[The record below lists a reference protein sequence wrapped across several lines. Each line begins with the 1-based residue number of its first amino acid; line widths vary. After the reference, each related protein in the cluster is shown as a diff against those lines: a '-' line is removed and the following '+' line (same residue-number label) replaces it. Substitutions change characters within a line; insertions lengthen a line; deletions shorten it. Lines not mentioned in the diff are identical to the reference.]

1 MIDCNWKLQ
10 LENLKDP
17 YHAGIL
23 HLFLISFGLFRL
35 DQKSRLLTDATRGHS
50 VLMTSRGTEA
60 GQEDTGG
67 VRIAAPDFDLTDRR
81 LIAPRIEFPDD
92 VTLAIQTLF
101 PSLII
106 QAQSNT
112 LATRHIVPK
121 GVGRHELIWTFFGY
135 RDDDDEMRL
144 LRLRQANL
152 MGASGYVTL
161 DDAEA
166 LEFGQSGIDN
176 APADAAAVLELGG
189 EDTDDSDHLVTET
202 LIRGLYQHYREI
214 MALNADDSP

>member
-1 MIDCNWKLQ
+1 
-10 LENLKDP
+10 
-17 YHAGIL
+17 
-23 HLFLISFGLFRL
+23 
-35 DQKSRLLTDATRGHS
+35 
-50 VLMTSRGTEA
+50 MTSRGTEE

-67 VRIAAPDFDLTDRR
+67 VKIAAPDFSLTDRR

-112 LATRHIVPK
+112 LATRHIIPK

-135 RDDDDEMRL
+135 EDDDEEMRV

-166 LEFGQSGIDN
+166 LEFSQSGIDT
-176 APADAAAVLELGG
+176 APNDAGAVLELGD
-189 EDTDDSDHLVTET
+189 EDTNDSDNLVTET
-202 LIRGLYQHYREI
+202 LIRGLYQHYRKI
-214 MALNADDSP
+214 MALDGDEAP